1 MGKLQ
6 LIFKNLMLFENIYE
20 IYSDCH
26 SYHIDYICHRIE
38 SFPTGLNI
46 CALENIPNRLTKHT

>member
-1 MGKLQ
+1 
-6 LIFKNLMLFENIYE
+6 MLFENIYE